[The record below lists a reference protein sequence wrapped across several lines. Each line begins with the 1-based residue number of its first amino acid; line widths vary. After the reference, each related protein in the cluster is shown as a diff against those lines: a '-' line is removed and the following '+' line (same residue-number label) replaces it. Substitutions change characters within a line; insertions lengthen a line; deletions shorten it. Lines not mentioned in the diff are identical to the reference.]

1 MSIKLVLSNYL
12 AGLRERNELD
22 ALLPDLLQAMGHSVL
37 SRPQIGVNQAGVDV
51 VSTCQNDEGNAVVY
65 LFVIKFGDVGRDG
78 FFGSKTSV
86 DSSIRQA
93 SNTFIRQRLLDGH
106 QSCKK
111 KIVLVSNGFLRQEV
125 QDDFAALSK
134 EIGERELQELDF
146 WGSDQLTPLIEK
158 YIFDESLLLA
168 QGRTDLRA
176 ALAILEE
183 TDASVRKFI
192 SFVDSCMGG
201 PSGDVT
207 GSVATQ
213 KKYFLRR
220 WAAAAMGWAVLLV
233 WCDLEKNRKPGVIGG
248 EYLLLRL
255 WADAVRVG
263 LSQDNDV
270 QGRLATLVN
279 LQTDALLRYHLKIAP
294 HLAHRR
300 EVIGY
305 RREHVF
311 YADAVFEELG
321 RMALTL
327 LFLQHTADVEEQRAY
342 LRQQLVVFVNE
353 HTVCRLPVLDGQSID
368 LSLALLALIGERDTE
383 SATALLR
390 STVEY
395 FQLAVKYE
403 QWLPIDSDLIE
414 DAIAVQEGDVEA
426 RDFFQISTLF
436 PMLGTFAALLGDGQS
451 LMKLNTAVA
460 PKLGNVT
467 LERWSPSIE
476 FETFPGSGQ
485 ALTSIGISKAI
496 RHLQDMPEE
505 ELAASLKAP
514 PGAAAPEEFKWAN
527 TPFEVLAAVSARFYR
542 HPLPIWYAARHAAL
556 ALAAA
561 PEETA
566 VGKVEFPPV

>member
-1 MSIKLVLSNYL
+1 MSINLVLSNYL

-22 ALLPDLLQAMGHSVL
+22 ALLPELLQAMGHSVL

-51 VSTCQNDEGNAVVY
+51 VSTCQNDEGNTVVY

-78 FFGSKTSV
+78 FFGAKTSV

-93 SNTFIRQRLLDGH
+93 SNTFIRQRLFDGH
-106 QSCKK
+106 QSCEKR
-111 KIVLVSNGFLRQEV
+111 IILVSNGFLRQEA

-146 WGSDQLTPLIEK
+146 WGCDQLTPLIEK

-176 ALAILEE
+176 ALATLEE

-201 PSGDVT
+201 PPSDVS
-207 GSVATQ
+207 GSVTTQ
-213 KKYFLRR
+213 KKHFLRR

-233 WCDLEKNRKPGVIGG
+233 WCDLEKNKKPGVLGG

-263 LSQDNDV
+263 LSQDKDV
-270 QGRLATLVN
+270 QGRLAILVN
-279 LQTDALLRYHLKIAP
+279 LQTDALLRYHFKLAP
-294 HLAHRR
+294 HLTHRR

-327 LFLQHTADVEEQRAY
+327 LLLQHTADVAEQRTY
-342 LRQQLVVFVNE
+342 LRQQLVLFANE

-368 LSLALLALIGERDTE
+368 LSLTLLALIGEQDTE

-390 STVEY
+390 STIEY
-395 FQLAVKYE
+395 FLLAVNHE

-426 RDFFQISTLF
+426 REFFQTSTLF
-436 PMLGTFAALLGDGQS
+436 PMLGTFAAFLGDSES
-451 LMKLNTAVA
+451 LTKLTTALA
-460 PKLGNVT
+460 PKLGTVT

-476 FETFPGSGQ
+476 LETLSGSGQ
-485 ALTSIGISKAI
+485 ALTDVGISKAI
-496 RHLQDMPEE
+496 LNLQDIPAE
-505 ELAASLKAP
+505 ELAASLKVP
-514 PGAAAPEEFKWAN
+514 PGAAAPEDFNWAN
-527 TPFEVLAAVSARFYR
+527 TPFEVFAAVSARFYR
-542 HPLPIWYAARHAAL
+542 HPLPIWYAARRAEL
-556 ALAAA
+556 ALTAA
-561 PEETA
+561 PEET
-566 VGKVEFPPV
+566 VLGKV